1 MTSIWDSSEEDL
13 PIIKIHL
20 KTYWYVIL
28 LLSLL
33 PMITLVFPPFFL
45 RHEFWYYII
54 VGSLVTITFILGLLC
69 KNVELIFKID
79 NTDNIL
85 IYERFWSKLRIYR
98 RSFKLQ
104 DIKRFNVFIRN
115 IPRTQVIDF
124 IAGDYNF
131 LALEFISQKPKY
143 LSTIRD
149 SPFTVDYA
157 QRLNNF
163 LESFTSLN
171 KFDLN
176 SRIIPSKHPSAK
188 RTEENYLKVIIILL
202 FILSFC
208 LLVLLI
214 FWSIAQ

>member
-1 MTSIWDSSEEDL
+1 
-13 PIIKIHL
+13 
-20 KTYWYVIL
+20 
-28 LLSLL
+28 
-33 PMITLVFPPFFL
+33 
-45 RHEFWYYII
+45 
-54 VGSLVTITFILGLLC
+54 
-69 KNVELIFKID
+69 
-79 NTDNIL
+79 
-85 IYERFWSKLRIYR
+85 
-98 RSFKLQ
+98 LQ

-143 LSTIRD
+143 LSTLRD

-157 QRLNNF
+157 QRLNNFLESFTSLNKRLNNF

>member
-1 MTSIWDSSEEDL
+1 MDSSEEDL

-20 KTYWYVIL
+20 KTYWYVVL

-45 RHEFWYYII
+45 RHEFWYYIF

-115 IPRTQVIDF
+115 IPHTQVIDF

-143 LSTIRD
+143 LSTLRD

-171 KFDLN
+171 KIDLN

-188 RTEENYLKVIIILL
+188 KTEENYLKVVIIIL

>member
-1 MTSIWDSSEEDL
+1 M
-13 PIIKIHL
+13 P
-20 KTYWYVIL
+20 TYWYVII

-33 PMITLVFPPFFL
+33 PMIMLVFPPFFL
-45 RHEFWYYII
+45 RHEFWYYIFL
-54 VGSLVTITFILGLLC
+54 GSLVTITFIIGLLC

-79 NTDNIL
+79 NADNIL

-115 IPRTQVIDF
+115 IPHTQVIDF

-143 LSTIRD
+143 LSTLRD

-157 QRLNNF
+157 QQLNNF

-171 KFDLN
+171 KIDLN

-188 RTEENYLKVIIILL
+188 RTEENYRKVIIILL

>member
-1 MTSIWDSSEEDL
+1 MDSSEEDL

-33 PMITLVFPPFFL
+33 PMIMLVFPPFFL
-45 RHEFWYYII
+45 RHEFWYYIFL
-54 VGSLVTITFILGLLC
+54 GSLVTITFIIGLLC

-79 NTDNIL
+79 NADNIL

-104 DIKRFNVFIRN
+104 DIKRFNVFTLN
-115 IPRTQVIDF
+115 ITNSGGF
-124 IAGDYNF
+124 IAGEYNF

-143 LSTIRD
+143 LSYLRD

-157 QRLNNF
+157 QQLNSF
-163 LESFTSLN
+163 LKSFTSLN
-171 KFDLN
+171 RIYLN
-176 SRIIPSKHPSAK
+176 RRIIPSKHPSAEK
-188 RTEENYLKVIIILL
+188 FEKNYRKVCIILMFIVSFF
-202 FILSFC
+202 FILIM
-208 LLVLLI
+208 LVAF
-214 FWSIAQ
+214 FWN

>member
-1 MTSIWDSSEEDL
+1 MDSSEEDL

-20 KTYWYVIL
+20 KTYWYVVL

-98 RSFKLQ
+98 RSYKLQ

-124 IAGDYNF
+124 FAGEYNF

-143 LSTIRD
+143 LSTLRD

-171 KFDLN
+171 KIDLN

-188 RTEENYLKVIIILL
+188 RTEENYLKVVIILL